1 MLKNKVV
8 KGVLGVSA
16 VAALFAALAVHA
28 QNTGTQ
34 TGNQGGTGQTST
46 GQTGSQTGSQS
57 TAGQATTAPS
67 GGQTSSGSGSTASL
81 SRSDRK
87 LIMDM
92 AMANMAEIEAARMAQ
107 TKTQNEQIKNFAQ
120 QMIDDHTRALNEVK
134 QLAQARGVTL
144 PTELDR
150 MHKAKADRMAAL
162 AGDAFDRAY
171 MAQAG
176 VSDHK
181 KVHDKLRQAQ
191 THAKDPEVK
200 ALVARTL
207 PVVDQHLNSA
217 EQLHKSPQV
226 GSSHTQ
232 GTTESSGDK
241 NKTDKH

>member
-1 MLKNKVV
+1 MRTNKVV
-8 KGVLGVSA
+8 KGLLGVSA
-16 VAALFAALAVHA
+16 VAALFAAFAVHA

-34 TGNQGGTGQTST
+34 TAPA
-46 GQTGSQTGSQS
+46 QS
-57 TAGQATTAPS
+57 TPAA
-67 GGQTSSGSGSTASL
+67 GQTSSGTDSTASL
-81 SRSDRK
+81 SRVDRK
-87 LIMDM
+87 LIVDM
-92 AMANMAEIEAARMAQ
+92 AMANMAEIESARMAQ

-134 QLAQARGVTL
+134 QLAQARGVTV

-150 MHKAKADRMAAL
+150 MHKAKEERMAAL
-162 AGDAFDRAY
+162 SGDAFDRAY

-191 THAKDPEVK
+191 MRAKDPEVK

-207 PVVDQHLNSA
+207 PIVDQHLNSA

-226 GSSHTQ
+226 GSSRTQ
-232 GTTESSGDK
+232 GTTESSSDK
-241 NKTDKH
+241 PKTDKH

>member
-1 MLKNKVV
+1 MRTNKIV

-16 VAALFAALAVHA
+16 VAALLAAFAVQA

-34 TGNQGGTGQTST
+34 TAPAQATPAAGQTS
-46 GQTGSQTGSQS
+46 
-57 TAGQATTAPS
+57 
-67 GGQTSSGSGSTASL
+67 STASL
-81 SRSDRK
+81 SRADRK
-87 LIMDM
+87 LIVDM
-92 AMANMAEIEAARMAQ
+92 AMASMAEIESARMAQ

-134 QLAQARGVTL
+134 QLAQARGVTV

-150 MHKAKADRMAAL
+150 MHKAKEDRMRAL
-162 AGDAFDRAY
+162 SGEAFDRAY

-191 THAKDPEVK
+191 MRAKDPEVK

-207 PVVDQHLNSA
+207 PIVDQHLNSA

-226 GSSHTQ
+226 GSSRTQ
-232 GTTESSGDK
+232 GTTESSGEK
-241 NKTDKH
+241 PKTDKH

>member
-16 VAALFAALAVHA
+16 MAALFATLVVHA
-28 QNTGTQ
+28 QSTGTQSGTQ
-34 TGNQGGTGQTST
+34 TGAGQTT
-46 GQTGSQTGSQS
+46 AGQTGAQT
-57 TAGQATTAPS
+57 TAGQSTTAPGS
-67 GGQTSSGSGSTASL
+67 GQTSSGAGSTASL

-87 LIMDM
+87 VIIDM
-92 AMANMAEIEAARMAQ
+92 AMANMAEIASARTAQ
-107 TKTQNEQIKNFAQ
+107 TKSQNEQVKNYAQ
-120 QMIDDHTRALNEVK
+120 QMIDDHTRALGDVQ
-134 QLAQARGVTL
+134 QLAQSRGVTL

-150 MHKAKADRMAAL
+150 THKAKADRMAAL
-162 AGDAFDRAY
+162 SGDAFDRAY

-191 THAKDPEVK
+191 TRAKDPEVK
-200 ALVARTL
+200 ALVARIL

-226 GSSHTQ
+226 GSSRTQ

-241 NKTDKH
+241 SKTDQH